1 MSTRIS
7 DAYAGSMKPAN
18 VYPNSPASFIP
29 TNHLLPKKRSAM
41 QLVQMEKIKACNN
54 FTKAFAGSG
63 FFDKSFPANHQEGC
77 NGLDRVTKILMNKAL
92 TGTFPDYQLNF
103 QQVLISK
110 GNLLMPRHAAVS
122 KMKGHRIY
130 FSFTDNSNPVD
141 SSATDKVILVAYSK
155 KLNQAIFSLDA
166 GTRKDCEAVLKA
178 PSLRGSEV
186 ETWIGFINE
195 EETEVSN
202 SVYTGRIIL

>member
-7 DAYAGSMKPAN
+7 DAYAGSMKPAT
-18 VYPNSPASFIP
+18 VYPNNPSSFLSIK
-29 TNHLLPKKRSAM
+29 HLLPKKQTAL

-63 FFDKSFPANHQEGC
+63 FFDKSFPAGEQKGS
-77 NGLDRVTKILMNKAL
+77 NGLDRVTKILMNNAL
-92 TGTFPDYQLNF
+92 TGTFPDYQINF
-103 QQVLISK
+103 SQVLISK
-110 GNLLMPRHAAVS
+110 GDLLMPQHAAVS
-122 KMKGHRIY
+122 KMTGHRIY
-130 FSFTDNSNPVD
+130 FSFTDNSNPGNT
-141 SSATDKVILVAYSK
+141 SATDKIILVAYSK

-178 PSLRGSEV
+178 PSLRGGEV

-195 EETEVSN
+195 EETKVSN
-202 SVYTGRIIL
+202 SVYTGRVIL

>member
-7 DAYAGSMKPAN
+7 DAYTGNMKPAT
-18 VYPNSPASFIP
+18 VYPNNPSSFLSIR
-29 TNHLLPKKRSAM
+29 NLLPKRQTAI
-41 QLVQMEKIKACNN
+41 QLVQLEKIKTCND

-63 FFDKSFPANHQEGC
+63 FFDKSFPSTVQEGS

-92 TGTFPDYQLNF
+92 TGTFPDYQIDF
-103 QQVLISK
+103 SKVLISK
-110 GNLLMPRHAAVS
+110 GDLLLPQHATVS

-130 FSFTDNSNPVD
+130 FSFTDNSNSGD
-141 SSATDKVILVAYSK
+141 TSSTDKVILVAYSK

-178 PSLRGSEV
+178 PSLRGGEV

-195 EETEVSN
+195 EETKVSN
-202 SVYTGRIIL
+202 SVYTGCIIL